1 MQDNFPCGAI
11 AATHILERKV
21 NLSHA
26 RGQHLD
32 CRMPSSIRLSAMS
45 IKNLTSFGLLIF
57 IPISIAAE
65 RLGWGALAVFFT
77 AAIAIVPL
85 AIWLSTATEEVA
97 VVSGP
102 SIGGLLN
109 AVFGNA
115 TELIIALVALKE
127 GLVEIVKA
135 SITGTIIS
143 NLLLVMGLSML
154 LGGLRYKEQEF
165 KPIVARVN
173 GSTMTLAVTAIVL
186 PATVISTSQGVAPQA
201 ISQLSATVAIVL
213 IAVYA
218 LTLLFSLKTHSYLYE
233 VGLADLEEG
242 ESGEPHEKPNLTL
255 WIGVLL
261 AATIGVAF
269 ESEIFVGAVEEAT
282 AGLGLTPLFT
292 GVILLPLV
300 GGAAEYVT
308 AVRVAMK
315 DNMDLSVS
323 VAMGSSLLVALLV
336 APLLVLVGQAIGQ
349 PMDLNFNLFE
359 VVAVTIAVII
369 ANLISLDGRS
379 NWLEGVLLLATYTVL
394 GAAFYFHPAIVSAVN

>member
-1 MQDNFPCGAI
+1 MSVVNQPATLALLDI
-11 AATHILERKV
+11 AKFSMTLKK
-21 NLSHA
+21 LFS
-26 RGQHLD
+26 L
-32 CRMPSSIRLSAMS
+32 
-45 IKNLTSFGLLIF
+45 GLLVF

-65 RLGWGALAVFFT
+65 YWHWGTFAVFIT
-77 AAIAIVPL
+77 SAIAIVPL

-97 VVSGP
+97 IVAGP
-102 SIGGLLN
+102 SIGALLN
-109 AVFGNA
+109 ALFGNA
-115 TELIIALVALKE
+115 TELIIALVALKS
-127 GLVEIVKA
+127 GLVDIVKA

-173 GSTMTLAVTAIVL
+173 GSSMTLAVTALVL
-186 PATVISTSQGVAPQA
+186 PATVVYTSNSDAA
-201 ISQLSATVAIVL
+201 IAMGPLSITVAAVL
-213 IAVYA
+213 IVVYA

-233 VGLADLEEG
+233 VGLVDQEE
-242 ESGEPHEKPNLTL
+242 EAATNHHKPNLTL
-255 WIGVLL
+255 WLGVLV
-261 AATIGVAF
+261 AATLGVAF
-269 ESEIFVGAVEEAT
+269 ESEIFVGVVEEAT

-308 AVRVAMK
+308 AVGVAMK
-315 DNMDLSVS
+315 NNMDLSVS

-349 PMDLNFNLFE
+349 PMDLSFNLFE
-359 VVAVTIAVII
+359 VVAVAIAVVI

-379 NWLEGVLLLATYTVL
+379 NWLEGVLLLATYFVL
-394 GAAFYFHPAIVSAVN
+394 GAAFYFHPA

>member
-1 MQDNFPCGAI
+1 
-11 AATHILERKV
+11 
-21 NLSHA
+21 
-26 RGQHLD
+26 
-32 CRMPSSIRLSAMS
+32 MS
-45 IKNLTSFGLLIF
+45 TKNIISFGLLLF

-65 RLGWGALAVFFT
+65 KLEWGALTVFIT
-77 AAIAIVPL
+77 AALAIVPL

-97 VVSGP
+97 IVAGP

-115 TELIIALVALKE
+115 TELIIAVVALRA
-127 GLVEIVKA
+127 GLVDIVKA

-154 LGGLRYKEQEF
+154 LGGLRYKEQKF
-165 KPIVARVN
+165 QPVVARAN

-186 PATVISTSQGVAPQA
+186 PAMVISTSNVVEPKA
-201 ISQLSATVAIVL
+201 IENLSLFVAIVL
-213 IAVYA
+213 IVVYA
-218 LTLLFSLKTHSYLYE
+218 ATVLFSLKTHSYLYD
-233 VGLADLEEG
+233 VGVVDLEEEGHG
-242 ESGEPHEKPNLTL
+242 ESEKPNLTL

-261 AATIGVAF
+261 ISTIAVAF

-308 AVRVAMK
+308 AVRVAIK
-315 DNMDLSVS
+315 NNMDLSVS

-336 APLLVLVGQAIGQ
+336 APILVLLGRAIGQ
-349 PMDLNFNLFE
+349 PMDLSFNLFE
-359 VVAVTIAVII
+359 VVAVTLAVAV
-369 ANLISLDGRS
+369 ANIVTLDGQS
-379 NWLEGVLLLATYTVL
+379 NWLEGILLLATYAVL
-394 GAAFYFHPAIVSAVN
+394 GAAFYFHPVM